1 MPTRFAA
8 RRRSLALSAA
18 LALTPLALARAVT
31 PVTTSDAREA
41 APDVR
46 DVRVTEADV
55 GASNAKVRMA
65 YQSLAQMWTGTFRQL
80 GARFATPELVRYR
93 GAVRNACGVLGGGNA
108 GYCPGDNRI
117 YYDEVFVAAQAR
129 RAAAELG
136 TDGDMAAI
144 GVIAHEMGHA
154 VAIQLGRVSRVT
166 YENEATADCLAGAF
180 ARQAERD
187 GELESGDLDEAFYG
201 METAGDPTPELTGD
215 PRVDRRRLIVAARN
229 AHGTREQRLGNFRT
243 GYESG
248 PRACLVDFQAF
259 S

>member
-1 MPTRFAA
+1 MPTRSRA
-8 RRRSLALSAA
+8 LALVAA
-18 LALTPLALARAVT
+18 LALTPLAARAAT
-31 PVTTSDAREA
+31 PPA
-41 APDVR
+41 ASQAVDL
-46 DVRVTEADV
+46 TEADV
-55 GASNAKVRMA
+55 RASNEKVELA
-65 YQSLAQMWTGTFRQL
+65 YRALAQMWGTTFRQL
-80 GARFATPELVRYR
+80 GARFATPGLVRYR

-108 GYCPGDNRI
+108 GYCPGDNRV
-117 YYDEVFVAAQAR
+117 YYDERFVAAQAR

-154 VAIQLGRVSRVT
+154 VAIQLGHVSRVT

-187 GELESGDLDEAFYG
+187 GSLEAGDLDEAFYG
-201 METAGDPTPELTGD
+201 MATAADPPPELTGD

-229 AHGTREQRLGNFRT
+229 AHGTRAQRMGNFRA
-243 GYESG
+243 GYDG
-248 PRACLVDFQAF
+248 GARACLADFRAF